1 MPDTHHATRNE
12 SLTRLLAPTLL
23 AVTSAALVSG
33 VVASSLGWPE
43 VADAC
48 WAIGTVVSLVPALG
62 WVVVSLLHREA
73 GVDLIAVLSLAGT
86 LAVGEYLAG
95 ALIGFMLATGRTLES
110 AAEQRASRDLRALL
124 ERAPHRAH
132 KRVGGDIILVP
143 LDEVEPDDLL
153 VVVTG
158 EVVPVDG
165 VLTEGFAVLD
175 ESALTGE
182 SLHVERRDGEPI
194 RSGVVN
200 VGSTISL
207 RATAGAA
214 DSTYAGI
221 VRLAQDAASDRAPI
235 VRLAD
240 HFAAWFLPL
249 ALIVSGVAWWLSGS
263 AVRAVAVLVVAT
275 PCPLLLAAP
284 VAIVSGLSRA
294 SRIGVVIRGGGV
306 LETLGRARTLV
317 LDKTGT
323 LTSGRPSGLDV
334 VAAPGGNPGEILRLA
349 AAVEQLSPHVLAESI
364 VQFAKSRGCTLPVP
378 TDVREQAGIGVTGI
392 VDGRAVEVGSGHG
405 ELPAWADAV
414 STRSTLDG
422 AAIAWVQVDGIL
434 VGAILL
440 RDPLRRDAPRT
451 LRRLRNAGLD
461 RLIMLTGDRRAPAL
475 EIGSIVGL
483 DAVFAEQTPVDKVA
497 AVQEE
502 KRRAVTMMVGD
513 GINDAPALA
522 AASVGVAM
530 GARGS
535 TASSEAADIVLTT
548 DHLARL
554 ADAMEI
560 ARRSRAIAIQSAGIG
575 MTLSLVAM
583 IAAAF
588 GWIAPAPGALLQEGI
603 DVAVILNALRALRTG
618 HTSELTVPRETGLLL
633 QRFDREHDE
642 LRGALALVREAAEQ
656 VASEPGADAL
666 TAVRRAHAVLLQ
678 HVLPHERAEETQL
691 YPALADVF
699 GTAEAIA
706 PMSRAHSEID
716 RLSRRLGTHLRTAE
730 ATGEVR
736 TDQREDLLA
745 CLYGLHAVLRLHF
758 AQEEEDYFALAPRM
772 EDDE

>member
-1 MPDTHHATRNE
+1 
-12 SLTRLLAPTLL
+12 
-23 AVTSAALVSG
+23 
-33 VVASSLGWPE
+33 
-43 VADAC
+43 
-48 WAIGTVVSLVPALG
+48 
-62 WVVVSLLHREA
+62 
-73 GVDLIAVLSLAGT
+73 
-86 LAVGEYLAG
+86 
-95 ALIGFMLATGRTLES
+95 
-110 AAEQRASRDLRALL
+110 
-124 ERAPHRAH
+124 
-132 KRVGGDIILVP
+132 
-143 LDEVEPDDLL
+143 
-153 VVVTG
+153 
-158 EVVPVDG
+158 
-165 VLTEGFAVLD
+165 
-175 ESALTGE
+175 
-182 SLHVERRDGEPI
+182 
-194 RSGVVN
+194 
-200 VGSTISL
+200 
-207 RATAGAA
+207 
-214 DSTYAGI
+214 
-221 VRLAQDAASDRAPI
+221 
-235 VRLAD
+235 
-240 HFAAWFLPL
+240 
-249 ALIVSGVAWWLSGS
+249 
-263 AVRAVAVLVVAT
+263 
-275 PCPLLLAAP
+275 
-284 VAIVSGLSRA
+284 
-294 SRIGVVIRGGGV
+294 
-306 LETLGRARTLV
+306 
-317 LDKTGT
+317 
-323 LTSGRPSGLDV
+323 
-334 VAAPGGNPGEILRLA
+334 
-349 AAVEQLSPHVLAESI
+349 
-364 VQFAKSRGCTLPVP
+364 
-378 TDVREQAGIGVTGI
+378 
-392 VDGRAVEVGSGHG
+392 
-405 ELPAWADAV
+405 
-414 STRSTLDG
+414 
-422 AAIAWVQVDGIL
+422 
-434 VGAILL
+434 
-440 RDPLRRDAPRT
+440 
-451 LRRLRNAGLD
+451 
-461 RLIMLTGDRRAPAL
+461 
-475 EIGSIVGL
+475 
-483 DAVFAEQTPVDKVA
+483 
-497 AVQEE
+497 
-502 KRRAVTMMVGD
+502 
-513 GINDAPALA
+513 
-522 AASVGVAM
+522 M